1 MLLVKPCR
9 LSAYSDSKECKTNQT
24 DTVHRC
30 IQYQCTSASHVC
42 ELHVWLA
49 GTRMGAQVPAQG
61 VTSTA
66 GVAAHGAFERFLS
79 RVQFDVAKQ
88 VSLLGEGGP
97 TLSAVEWPLT

>member
-1 MLLVKPCR
+1 MWLV
-9 LSAYSDSKECKTNQT
+9 
-24 DTVHRC
+24 
-30 IQYQCTSASHVC
+30 
-42 ELHVWLA
+42 

-66 GVAAHGAFERFLS
+66 GVATHRAFERLLPG
-79 RVQFDVAKQ
+79 VQFDVAKQ